1 MANYYS
7 NQKYII
13 PVVLTL
19 EMDQL
24 ILHMET

>member
-13 PVVLTL
+13 PIALTP